1 MTAAW
6 LVVAGVVYLWVAV
19 MVLSLCRAAAM
30 GDEMERRG

>member
-6 LVVAGVVYLWVAV
+6 VVLGVVYLGLV
-19 MVLSLCRAAAM
+19 VLVLALCRAAAM